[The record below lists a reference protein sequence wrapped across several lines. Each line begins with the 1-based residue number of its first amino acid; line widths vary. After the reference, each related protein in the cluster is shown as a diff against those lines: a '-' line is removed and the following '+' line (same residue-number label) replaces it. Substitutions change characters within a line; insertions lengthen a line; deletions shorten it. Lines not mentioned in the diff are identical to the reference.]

1 MRREMLRWVGFT
13 AGSAFVAGALLAPA
27 ADAAVVICK
36 RKNKIQLRETACKS
50 KETQIATTELGATGP
65 PGTRVIP
72 PTSSTPSTSRRSDRA
87 RRSPIGAA
95 LIVSRRKSARPTSQY
110 PLRAPYR
117 TVDAGNRVRRKPSKA
132 WWGSQRRRAIRKRAA
147 NVNG

>member
-50 KETQIATTELGATGP
+50 KETQIAAAELAKISGKIQMKPMVLAA
-65 PGTRVIP
+65 
-72 PTSSTPSTSRRSDRA
+72 STVRTD
-87 RRSPIGAA
+87 SPIVAPIQ
-95 LIVSRRKSARPTSQY
+95 LIA
-110 PLRAPYR
+110 
-117 TVDAGNRVRRKPSKA
+117 
-132 WWGSQRRRAIRKRAA
+132 
-147 NVNG
+147 